1 MKDYY
6 GLDRKHTIGR
16 IGKILKKKSAVV
28 SEVYQTWQPFLA
40 HAMST
45 STRTIM

>member
-1 MKDYY
+1 MKDY

-16 IGKILKKKSAVV
+16 IGKILKKS
-28 SEVYQTWQPFLA
+28 QPLLVKFTKLDNRFLA
-40 HAMST
+40 HAKST